1 MEFLTYTPL
10 LCLLAVIPLLVAG
23 YKWSLVDRPQ
33 ALKSSSFLCRLAAV
47 VLLVLALCRPF
58 INHRADG
65 LHVVFLL
72 DVSESVEPAEMRR
85 GLDEIRRAKEALHSG
100 DTSSLF
106 LFAKGLRPVTPEDAG
121 KFIADCEQGRG
132 DADFRSATDIESAL
146 STARLALP
154 GDKGRRI
161 VVLSDGASETSVSGI
176 VARLASEQTDL
187 RFARLKSIAHPE
199 AAVVA
204 IESGAPMA
212 FEGEVVRFK
221 VRLASNKEM
230 PAKLRITHRGV
241 AVAEQDVTL
250 AATGETI
257 CHADIKMVT
266 GGDTVWE
273 AEVIPQDDWFPV
285 NNRASVTLP
294 VRGRP
299 RVLVLHDKP
308 ALMRPAERLLREQDI
323 ELETRGVRGLPDTF
337 DAILSFDAII
347 LADVTATALTP
358 KQMGWLKRYVTDFGG
373 GLIMMGSENSFG
385 LGGYY
390 RTPVEEVLP
399 LISRFEKDKEKPSLA
414 MVLVVDK
421 SGSMEGTPME
431 LARQAA
437 RAAAELLGGQ
447 DQIAV
452 IGFDDQAQ
460 LVCDLTPA
468 SNRAS
473 VAAAIDS
480 LQASGGTNLQP
491 AMVQARDILR
501 GASARLKH
509 VIAMTD
515 GQTDPSNLVELSRE
529 MADSG
534 MTVSTVAMGESA
546 AGGLLEEMAGAG
558 GGRYYQTDSPE
569 NVPQIFTR
577 ETMQASRSAIKED
590 LYGAATVTEHPLL
603 AGFERTEFPPV
614 LGYVMAK
621 PKPTAQVLLATET
634 GDPLLAIARFGLG
647 TGIAFTADLTER
659 WGGEW
664 LAWDGCGKFWAQAL
678 RAVLRKEDAVGIET
692 RIRDDRGRMIID
704 VNRTDEAGKPLDRVR
719 WNASA
724 LDDAGKEQP
733 VSSEE
738 TGVGKYRFTIP
749 VADSPRL
756 TIRLTDTDEGK
767 VKTLRW
773 NRSYPAEYQLTAN
786 AEKSLADATGF
797 DPARIREGIQPVR
810 IRTNALPWFGLAA
823 IALML
828 GGGVLRR
835 I

>member
-1 MEFLTYTPL
+1 MEFLTFIPL
-10 LCLLAVIPLLVAG
+10 FALFAVIPLMIAG
-23 YKWSLVDRPQ
+23 YRRSLVDRPPS
-33 ALKSSSFLCRLAAV
+33 LKLASFLCRLTAV
-47 VLLVLALCRPF
+47 ILLVAALCRPF
-58 INHRADG
+58 FNHRADG
-65 LHVVFLL
+65 LHVVYLL
-72 DVSESVEPAEMRR
+72 DVSESVEPTEMRR
-85 GLDEIRRAKEALHSG
+85 GLEEIKTATAALRSS
-100 DTSSLF
+100 DSSSLF
-106 LFAKGLRPVTPEDAG
+106 LFARGLRSVNPEEAA
-121 KFIADCEQGRG
+121 KFITDCEQGRS
-132 DADFRSATDIESAL
+132 DAVFRAATDLEGAL
-146 STARLALP
+146 SSARLALP
-154 GDKGRRI
+154 ADKGRRI
-161 VVLSDGASETSVSGI
+161 VVLSDGVSETSAAGI
-176 VARLASEQTDL
+176 ASRLTSEQTDL
-187 RFARLKSIAHPE
+187 RFSKLKSLSRPE
-199 AAVVA
+199 AAVAA
-204 IESGAPMA
+204 IETATPVA

-221 VRLASNKEM
+221 VRIASNTAM

-250 AATGETI
+250 TENAETI
-257 CHADIKMVT
+257 CHADIRMVT

-273 AEVIPQDDWFPV
+273 AEIVPKDDWFPS

-294 VRGRP
+294 VRGKP

-323 ELETRGVRGLPDTF
+323 DLETRGVRGLPDTF

-347 LADVTATALTP
+347 LADVPATALTP
-358 KQMGWLKRYVTDFGG
+358 RQMEWLKRYVNDFGG
-373 GLIMMGSENSFG
+373 GLVMMGSENSFG

-421 SGSMEGTPME
+421 SGSMSGTPME

-437 RAAAELLGGQ
+437 RGAAELLGGQ

-468 SNRAS
+468 SNRAA
-473 VAAAIDS
+473 VAGAIDS

-515 GQTDPSNLVELSRE
+515 GQTDASNLVELSRE
-529 MADSG
+529 MADLG
-534 MTVSTVAMGESA
+534 MTVSTVAMGGSA
-546 AGGLLEEMAGAG
+546 AGTLLEQMAEAG
-558 GGRYYQTDSPE
+558 NGRYYQTDAPE

-603 AGFERTEFPPV
+603 SGFERTDFPPV

-647 TGIAFTADLTER
+647 SSIAFTSDLTER

-664 LAWDGCGKFWAQAL
+664 LAWEGCGRFWAQAI
-678 RAVLRKEDAVGIET
+678 RAVLRKEDSVGIES
-692 RIRDDRGRMIID
+692 RVRDEQGSMIID
-704 VNRTDEAGKPLDRVR
+704 VNRSDDAGRPLAGVD
-719 WNASA
+719 WKAGA
-724 LDDAGKEQP
+724 LDDSGKEQP
-733 VSSEE
+733 VAIEE
-738 TGVGKYRFTIP
+738 TGVGKYRFTVP
-749 VADSPRL
+749 VLDSPRL
-756 TIRLTDTDEGK
+756 TVRLHDAAEGK

-773 NRSYPAEYQLTAN
+773 NRSYPAEYRLATA
-786 AEKSLADATGF
+786 ADPSLAGAVVF
-797 DPARIREGIQPVR
+797 DPTRIREGIRPVR
-810 IRTNALPWFGLAA
+810 IRTSALPWFGLAA
-823 IALML
+823 ILLMIA
-828 GGGVLRR
+828 GGVLRR

>member
-1 MEFLTYTPL
+1 MEFLTFNPL
-10 LCLLAVIPLLVAG
+10 FWLLAVIPLLIAG
-23 YKWSLVDRPQ
+23 YRLSLVDRPKG
-33 ALKSSSFLCRLAAV
+33 LKLASFLCRVAAV
-47 VLLVLALCRPF
+47 LLLVLALCRPF
-58 INHRADG
+58 VNHRADG

-72 DVSESVEPAEMRR
+72 DGSESVEPAEMRR
-85 GLDEIRRAKEALHSG
+85 GLAEIRTAISHLKSG
-100 DTSSLF
+100 DTSSVF
-106 LFAKGLRPVTPEDAG
+106 LFAKELRPTTLEEAER
-121 KFIADCEQGRG
+121 FIADCEQGRG
-132 DADFRSATDIESAL
+132 DADFRSATDLEGAL
-146 STARLALP
+146 STARLSLP

-161 VVLSDGASETSVSGI
+161 VVLSDGVSETSLGGI
-176 VARLASEQTDL
+176 AERLAAEQTDL
-187 RFARLKSIAHPE
+187 RFAALKSISRPE
-199 AAVVA
+199 AGVVA
-204 IESGAPMA
+204 IESSTPVA

-221 VRLASNKEM
+221 IRLASNKEM

-250 AATGETI
+250 AASGETI
-257 CHADIKMVT
+257 CQADVRMVT
-266 GGDTVWE
+266 AGDTVWE
-273 AEVIPQDDWFPV
+273 AELVPQDDWFPA
-285 NNRASVTLP
+285 NNRAAVTLP
-294 VRGRP
+294 VRGKP
-299 RVLVLHDKP
+299 RVLVLHEKP
-308 ALMRPAERLLREQDI
+308 ALMRPLERLLREQEID
-323 ELETRGVRGLPDTF
+323 LETRGVRGLPDTF

-347 LADVTATALTP
+347 LADVPATALTP
-358 KQMGWLKRYVTDFGG
+358 KQMEWLKRYVTDFGG
-373 GLIMMGSENSFG
+373 GLVMMGSENSFG

-390 RTPVEEVLP
+390 RTPVEDVLP

-421 SGSMEGTPME
+421 SGSMSGTPME

-437 RAAAELLGGQ
+437 RSAAELLGGQ

-468 SNRAS
+468 ANRAAIS
-473 VAAAIDS
+473 ASIDS
-480 LQASGGTNLQP
+480 LQAGGGTNLQP
-491 AMVQARDILR
+491 AMIQARDILR

-515 GQTDPSNLVELSRE
+515 GQTDPSNLVELARE

-534 MTVSTVAMGESA
+534 MTVSTVAMGQGA
-546 AGGLLEEMAGAG
+546 AGGLLEEMANAG
-558 GGRYYQTDSPE
+558 GGRYYQTDAPE

-603 AGFERTEFPPV
+603 AGFERADFPPV

-647 TGIAFTADLTER
+647 SGIAFTADLTER

-664 LAWDGCGKFWAQAL
+664 LAWEGCGKFWAQAI

-692 RIRDDRGRMIID
+692 KVRDDRGRMIID
-704 VNRTDEAGKPLDRVR
+704 VNRSDESGKPLDRVQWR
-719 WNASA
+719 ASA

-733 VSSEE
+733 VAIEE
-738 TGVGKYRFTIP
+738 TGVGKYRFAVP
-749 VADSPRL
+749 VANSSRM
-756 TIRLTDTDEGK
+756 TIRLTDTDEAK

-773 NRSYPAEYQLTAN
+773 NRSYPPEYQLTGEVGEALKN
-786 AEKSLADATGF
+786 AVTL
-797 DPARIREGIQPVR
+797 DPAQIREGIQAVR
-810 IRTNALPWFGLAA
+810 IRSNALPWFALAS
-823 IALML
+823 IFLMIS
-828 GGGVLRR
+828 GGVLRR

>member
-1 MEFLTYTPL
+1 MEFLTFTPL
-10 LCLLAVIPLLVAG
+10 LILLAAVPLLIAG
-23 YKWSLVDRPQ
+23 YKWSLVDRPP
-33 ALKSSSFLCRLAAV
+33 ALKLASFICRLLAV
-47 VLLVLALCRPF
+47 VLLILALCRPF
-58 INHRADG
+58 ISHRADG
-65 LHVVFLL
+65 LHVVYLL

-85 GLDEIRRAKEALHSG
+85 GLEEVRLATEALKSG

-106 LFAKGLRPVTPEDAG
+106 LFAKGLRPVTPTEAAA
-121 KFIADCEQGRG
+121 FVTDCEQGRG
-132 DADFRSATDIESAL
+132 DAAFRSATDLEGAL
-146 STARLALP
+146 SAARLALP
-154 GDKGRRI
+154 GDKGRRV
-161 VVLSDGASETSVSGI
+161 VVLSDGVSETSVSEI
-176 VARLASEQTDL
+176 TQRLASEQTDL
-187 RFARLKSIAHPE
+187 RFARLKSIARPE

-204 IESGAPMA
+204 IESGAPLA

-241 AVAEQDVTL
+241 VVAEQDVKL
-250 AATGETI
+250 SASGETI
-257 CHADIKMVT
+257 CHADIRMTT

-273 AEVIPQDDWFPV
+273 AEIVPQDDWFPV

-294 VRGRP
+294 VRGKP

-323 ELETRGVRGLPDTF
+323 DLETRGVRGLPDTF

-347 LADVTATALTP
+347 LADVPATALTP
-358 KQMGWLKRYVTDFGG
+358 RQMEWLKRYVSDFGG

-390 RTPVEEVLP
+390 RTPVEDVLP

-452 IGFDDQAQ
+452 IGFDDQPQ

-468 SNRAS
+468 GNRAAIS
-473 VAAAIDS
+473 GSIDS
-480 LQASGGTNLQP
+480 LQAGGGTNLQP

-515 GQTDPSNLVELSRE
+515 GQTDPSNLVELARE

-534 MTVSTVAMGESA
+534 MTVSSVAMGQGA
-546 AGGLLEEMAGAG
+546 AGGLLEQIAEAG
-558 GGRYYQTDSPE
+558 GGRYYQTDAPE

-590 LYGAATVTEHPLL
+590 LYNSASVTEHPLL
-603 AGFERTEFPPV
+603 SGFERADFPPV

-664 LAWDGCGKFWAQAL
+664 LAWDGCGKFWAQAI
-678 RAVLRKEDAVGIET
+678 RAALRKEDAVGIET
-692 RIRDDRGRMIID
+692 KVSEDRGRMIID
-704 VNRTDEAGKPLDRVR
+704 VNRSDDAGRPLAGVEWRTG
-719 WNASA
+719 AM
-724 LDDAGKEQP
+724 DDAGKEQA
-733 VSSEE
+733 VSVEE
-738 TGVGKYRFTIP
+738 TGVGRYRFSVP

-756 TIRLTDTDEGK
+756 TIRLHDSAEGK

-786 AEKSLADATGF
+786 TEEALGKAVPFEAN
-797 DPARIREGIQPVR
+797 RIREGIQPVR
-810 IRTNALPWFGLAA
+810 IRSSALPWFGLAA
-823 IALML
+823 IALMIL
-828 GGGVLRR
+828 GGVLRR

>member
-23 YKWSLVDRPQ
+23 YRTSLVDRPQ
-33 ALKSSSFLCRLAAV
+33 GLKFASFLCRLTAV
-47 VLLVLALCRPF
+47 ILLVLALCRPF
-58 INHRADG
+58 ISHRADG

-85 GLDEIRRAKEALHSG
+85 GLAEIRLATETLHSG

-106 LFAKGLRPVTPEDAG
+106 LFAKSLRATSADEAG
-121 KFIADCEQGRG
+121 KFITDCEQGRG
-132 DADFRSATDIESAL
+132 DADFRSATDLEGAL
-146 STARLALP
+146 SSARLALP

-161 VVLSDGASETSVSGI
+161 VVLSDGVSETAVGAI
-176 VARLASEQTDL
+176 AARLKAEQTDL
-187 RFARLKSIAHPE
+187 RFARMKSIARPE
-199 AAVVA
+199 AAVLA
-204 IESGAPMA
+204 IESGAPVA
-212 FEGEVVRFK
+212 FEGEVVRFN
-221 VRLASNKEM
+221 VRLASNREM

-241 AVAEQDVTL
+241 AVAEQDITL
-250 AATGETI
+250 AAKAETI
-257 CHADIKMVT
+257 CHADIRMVT

-273 AEVIPQDDWFPV
+273 AEIVPQDDWFPA

-308 ALMRPAERLLREQDI
+308 ALMRPAERLLRQQDI
-323 ELETRGVRGLPDTF
+323 DLETRGVRGLPDTF
-337 DAILSFDAII
+337 DGILSFDAII
-347 LADVTATALTP
+347 LADVPATALTTR
-358 KQMGWLKRYVTDFGG
+358 QMDWLKRYVTDFGG
-373 GLIMMGSENSFG
+373 GLLMMGSENSYG

-390 RTPVEEVLP
+390 RTPVEDVLP

-421 SGSMEGTPME
+421 SGSMEGSPME

-437 RAAAELLGGQ
+437 RGAAELLGGQ

-468 SNRAS
+468 SNR
-473 VAAAIDS
+473 VAVAGSIDS
-480 LQASGGTNLQP
+480 LQAGGGTNLQP

-515 GQTDPSNLVELSRE
+515 GQTDPSNLIELSRE
-529 MADSG
+529 MLDSG
-534 MTVSTVAMGESA
+534 MTVSTVAMGQGA
-546 AGGLLEEMAGAG
+546 AGGLLEQMADAG
-558 GGRYYQTDSPE
+558 GGRYYQTDAPE

-603 AGFERTEFPPV
+603 AGFERADFPPV

-664 LAWDGCGKFWAQAL
+664 LAWDGCGKFWAQAI
-678 RAVLRKEDAVGIET
+678 RAALRKEDAVGIET
-692 RIRDDRGRMIID
+692 RVSDDRGRMIID
-704 VNRTDEAGKPLDRVR
+704 VNRSDEAGKPLSGVQ
-719 WNASA
+719 WKASA
-724 LDDAGKEQP
+724 LDDAGREQA
-733 VSSEE
+733 VSIEE
-738 TGVGKYRFTIP
+738 TGVGKYRFAIT
-749 VADSPRL
+749 VADLPRL
-756 TIRLTDTDEGK
+756 TIRLHDTAEGK

-773 NRSYPAEYQLTAN
+773 NRPYPAEYQLTAD
-786 AEKSLADATGF
+786 AEKPLMEAAGF

-810 IRTNALPWFGLAA
+810 IRSNALPWFGLTA
-823 IALML
+823 ILFMIA
-828 GGGVLRR
+828 GGVLRR